1 MQLVLL
7 FMKKLLFSF
16 FLLLSFSTVIYA
28 SFPITEDKTIIE
40 SSINQPE
47 ESAPK
52 IDWGLFAACLLVGH
66 FGMHRFMIGDNR
78 NGTIMLACR
87 VIPFLIALIIPA
99 VITFSPVSSYIF
111 LAISIGC
118 FIWWANDLIAIL
130 RGKMS
135 RSAKQK
141 AKHAAVLSSFESF
154 AKEMQLQK
162 EKARKRLTNIGADRP
177 W

>member
-1 MQLVLL
+1 
-7 FMKKLLFSF
+7 MKKLLFSF

-66 FGMHRFMIGDNR
+66 FGMHRFMIGDNT

-87 VIPFLIALIIPA
+87 VIPFLILLITSIS
-99 VITFSPVSSYIF
+99 ITSAPV
-111 LAISIGC
+111 LAGILLGISIGG
-118 FIWWANDLIAIL
+118 FIWGAIDLIAIL

-141 AKHAAVLSSFESF
+141 AKHAAALSSFESF
-154 AKEMQLQK
+154 TKEMQLQR
-162 EKARKRLTNIGADRP
+162 EKAREKLGIKIRP
-177 W
+177 YHRYMK